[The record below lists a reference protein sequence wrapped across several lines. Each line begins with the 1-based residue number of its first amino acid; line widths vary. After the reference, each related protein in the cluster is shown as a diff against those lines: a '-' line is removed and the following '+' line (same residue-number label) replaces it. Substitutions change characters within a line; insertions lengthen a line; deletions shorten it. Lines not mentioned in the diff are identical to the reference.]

1 MFGNR
6 LPKNRRFNIEYYY
19 YDPEKEEREGRRI
32 TFKRGDA
39 YRRAAKTRN
48 LIWMIVLMAAVLY
61 ALYILGRIALR

>member
-19 YDPEKEEREGRRI
+19 YDPAREEREGRRI
-32 TFKRGDA
+32 TFKRSNS
-39 YRRAAKTRN
+39 YRQAAKTRS
-48 LIWMIVLMAAVLY
+48 LIWLVVLLAAVLY